1 MPVYALGSLLLL
13 NIPTTDNT
21 KYTAYADDINCV
33 GKLRNILTWWNNL
46 NTLYPKIGYFPKT
59 NKSWLIV
66 KPAKHEAAKRYI
78 QRR

>member
-1 MPVYALGSLLLL
+1 MPVYALGSLLLS

-33 GKLRNILTWWNNL
+33 GKLINILTCCNNL

-66 KPAKHEAAKRYI
+66 KPAKHEVAKRYI
-78 QRR
+78 QR